1 MDKSNRCPWAG
12 QDTLYQ
18 RYHDTEWGMPL
29 HDDRRLFE
37 FLILEGAQAGLSWL
51 TILRKRA
58 HYRTAFNGF
67 DAAKIAAY
75 GPSKI
80 EQLVQDAGI
89 VRHRLKIAAAVQNAR
104 SFLQI
109 QQEYGSFDS
118 FVWSFVDGN
127 PIQNAWTSPNQ
138 VPTRTDASEAMSLQ
152 LKHRGFKFVGATI
165 CYAYMQATGMVN
177 DHLVNCFRYHAC
189 QVRSHLGSTR

>member
-152 LKHRGFKFVGATI
+152 LKRRGFKFVGATI

-189 QVRSHLGSTR
+189 QERSHLGSTR